1 MSSIYCH
8 KDKVLLVILQDYRS
22 LCNSFKLIQG
32 PIAALAFKEKEIKQ
46 FRVEKLLSPLPVGLP
61 VS

>member
-8 KDKVLLVILQDYRS
+8 KDKVPLVILQDYRS
-22 LCNSFKLIQG
+22 LCNSLKLIQG
-32 PIAALAFKEKEIKQ
+32 PEAALAFKEKEIKQ
-46 FRVEKLLSPLPVGLP
+46 SRVEKVLSPLPVGLL